1 MKVLIVNPPPYEIIE
16 PRYDQPEFPRAA
28 LACLAAYLR
37 EREVDVHVLDCKFDR
52 LNSDDTREFIRK
64 LRPDVVG
71 CTALTNEI
79 MQAAI
84 IATLTKEID
93 PKIKTII
100 GGNHLSFLPERTLR
114 EFPQFN
120 FGVVGEGEETFF
132 EMLQNINDEDALGE
146 IPGVCFI
153 NSKDTYQFGGER
165 SKIFDQDSLPLPA
178 WDMFRPG
185 GEYFIQSLRG
195 CPFACNFCSN
205 PNGRAVRARSA
216 ENVVEEIR
224 WLVENMQPKAI
235 NFGDEIFTVSRERT
249 VDICNG
255 LIDSGLSK
263 KLNWT
268 FNTHVRCIDL
278 ELAKLI
284 KKANCSL
291 VALGIE
297 SGDDEKL
304 KYMKKGTNV
313 KVINE
318 AIEALKEVK
327 LPYRTQF
334 ILGQPNETMA
344 SVLETINFMVKL
356 NSPQPVLGIM
366 VPYPGT
372 QIAEMVERGEGGYIY
387 QAKDW
392 NDYNKQFGGAISLKG
407 LSRGTL
413 ELLLIW
419 AYIKLFVWN
428 FRFLGLIKF
437 VWQFRNEGMALIKKQ
452 LIGLVSKPDPSTMT
466 PP

>member
-1 MKVLIVNPPPYEIIE
+1 MKVLIVNSPPYKIIE
-16 PRYDQPEFPRAA
+16 PRYDQPEYPRAA

-37 EREVDVHVLDCKFDR
+37 EKDIDVHVLDCKFDR
-52 LNSDDTREFIRK
+52 LNEDDTCEFIRK
-64 LRPDVVG
+64 MRPDVVG
-71 CTALTNEI
+71 FTALTNEI
-79 MQAAI
+79 MQAALM
-84 IATLTKEID
+84 AKLTKEIN
-93 PKIKTII
+93 PKIKTVI

-114 EFPQFN
+114 EFPQFD
-120 FGVVGEGEETFF
+120 FGVVGEGEETFL
-132 EMLQNINDEDALGE
+132 EMLRNIDDEYALGK
-146 IPGVCFI
+146 IPGVCLI
-153 NSKDTYQFGGER
+153 NSEDIYQFGGER
-165 SKIFDQDSLPLPA
+165 PKIFNQDSLPLPA

-185 GEYFIQSLRG
+185 NEYFIQSLRG

-224 WLVENMQPKAI
+224 WLVENMNPKAI

-249 VDICNG
+249 VDICNL
-255 LIDSGLSK
+255 LINSGLSK

-304 KYMKKGTNV
+304 KYMKKGTSV

-318 AIEALKEVK
+318 AIQALKQVN

-334 ILGQPNETMA
+334 ILGQPNETLA
-344 SVLETINFMVKL
+344 SALETINFMVKL
-356 NSPQPVLGIM
+356 NSPQPVIGIM

-372 QIAEMVERGEGGYIY
+372 EIAELIKRGEGGYIY
-387 QAKDW
+387 EARDW

-407 LSRGTL
+407 LSRRKL

-419 AYIKLFVWN
+419 AYLKLFIWN
-428 FRFLGLIKF
+428 FRFLSLAKF
-437 VWQFRNEGMALIKKQ
+437 CWQWRSEGFALI
-452 LIGLVSKPDPSTMT
+452 
-466 PP
+466 